1 MEVYTLL
8 ELEKAQ
14 KSLDSTLKKIEKVII
29 SLEEKQNVG
38 GNYQSQITLSKNRV
52 KALVI
57 SLDLIARE
65 MNTLNKKDN

>member
-65 MNTLNKKDN
+65 MNTLNKKEN

>member
-29 SLEEKQNVG
+29 SLEEKQKVG

-65 MNTLNKKDN
+65 MNTLNKKEN